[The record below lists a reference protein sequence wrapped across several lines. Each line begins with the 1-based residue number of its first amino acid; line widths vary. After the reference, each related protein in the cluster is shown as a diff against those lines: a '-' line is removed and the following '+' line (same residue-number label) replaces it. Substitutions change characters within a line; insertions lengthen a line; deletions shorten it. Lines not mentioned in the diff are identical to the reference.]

1 VDAVRTVIAVAAVS
15 LYVLVV
21 APPLLTWA
29 AITRSPAVLYSA
41 AYIAVRAALA
51 IVGVKLRVHGAE
63 HIQRDRPAV
72 YAFNHTSNIEPP
84 VVYAA
89 LRPLYP
95 RLRVLYK
102 AELRKLPILVW
113 VFDAAGFV
121 PVERANREQT
131 MPALDT
137 AVLALQ
143 GGASFMIFP
152 EGTRSRT
159 DELLPFKKGGFIM
172 AIKAQAPIVP
182 VAIRGGRAAM
192 QRGSWRIHPVRT
204 SVRVGTPIETTG
216 LSLDDRDELI
226 ERVRHAVAALIA
238 EDIGDAAAA
247 SV

>member
-21 APPLLTWA
+21 APPLLIWA

-152 EGTRSRT
+152 EGTRSRSG
-159 DELLPFKKGGFIM
+159 ELLPFKKGGVVM
-172 AIKAQAPIVP
+172 AIRAGVP
-182 VAIRGGRAAM
+182 VVPAAIVGARDAM
-192 QRGSWRIHPVRT
+192 GKGSSVVHPVT
-204 SVRVGTPIETTG
+204 IDIHFCPPVATVGH
-216 LSLDDRDELI
+216 SLDDRDALTAA
-226 ERVRHAVAALIA
+226 VRSAIAAKL
-238 EDIGDAAAA
+238 
-247 SV
+247 